1 MDSRKEVLGS
11 NIVRKARI
19 EDRIISILHNG
30 ESGPILFYAILPK
43 RRQQVL
49 VNNTHD
55 PMLRTTKYDWLDDY
69 DDDVVSSRSCMINDD
84 EYDLLL

>member
-11 NIVRKARI
+11 NIVLKARI
-19 EDRIISILHNG
+19 RDTIISILHNE
-30 ESGPILFYAILPK
+30 ESRPILFYAILPK

-55 PMLRTTKYDWLDDY
+55 HVLRTTKQDWLDDY
-69 DDDVVSSRSCMINDD
+69 DDD